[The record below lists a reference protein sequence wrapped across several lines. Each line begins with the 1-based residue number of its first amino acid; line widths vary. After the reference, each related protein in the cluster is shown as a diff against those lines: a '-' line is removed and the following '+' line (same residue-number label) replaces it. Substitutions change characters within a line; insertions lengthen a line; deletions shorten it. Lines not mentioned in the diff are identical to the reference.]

1 MRRLPTFQDYTV
13 DVRLREFRRFG
24 EWGIESIPF
33 DSAPGKELLAV
44 MKRQAKDMFI
54 GVWTTGMMQE
64 TSQTREAV
72 EREFTRLAKETID
85 WFYVI
90 RVNGKEFFVA
100 ENGECGYTAMLPDE
114 Y

>member
-24 EWGIESIPF
+24 EWGIESVPF
-33 DSAPGKELLAV
+33 DSAPGKELLAALR
-44 MKRQAKDMFI
+44 KQAGDLFI
-54 GVWTTGMMQE
+54 GVWTIGMMQE
-64 TSQTREAV
+64 TSETREAV

-90 RVNGKEFFVA
+90 RVNGKKFFVA
-100 ENGECGYTAMLPDE
+100 DNGECGYTAMLPDE

>member
-13 DVRLREFRRFG
+13 DVRLREFRTVG

-33 DSAPGKELLAV
+33 DSPRGTELLAK
-44 MKRQAKDMFI
+44 MREAGQDRFI
-54 GVWTTGMMQE
+54 GTWTIGMMQE
-64 TSQTREAV
+64 TQETREAV
-72 EREFTRLAKETID
+72 EREFTRLAKLTSD

-90 RVNGKEFFVA
+90 RVKGKKFFVA
-100 ENGECGYTAMLPDE
+100 DNGECGYTAMLPDE